1 MGFLKKNFIVCISLF
16 LSAYIFSI
24 QFELLTIDVWCEL
37 EPPVR
42 EQDTDYPLS
51 KKQAAENILN
61 EARFI
66 ISGMIYGFDFSYVPF
81 DKSRN
86 VQEQFQLTPI
96 SEIPRGDK
104 NLKIIY
110 TEHRNRKLFT
120 KVQYELEEYQ
130 IKRRS
135 AWLSNAIPS
144 TTGRGEGNLFKSY
157 SEKITSYEQA
167 IKNAIRNLLKT
178 QLFNKPRQ
186 IIGQAL
192 IEEAPQIFISAGR
205 YVSKLRV
212 KLKIQEVI
220 PYSVF

>member
-1 MGFLKKNFIVCISLF
+1 MSLLKKILIIIITLF
-16 LSAYIFSI
+16 FSAYVFSI

-42 EQDTDYPLS
+42 EQDTEYPLS
-51 KKQAAENILN
+51 KKQAATHILN

-66 ISGMIYGFDFSYVPF
+66 FSGMIYGFDFSYVPF

-86 VQEQFQLTPI
+86 TQEQFILTPI
-96 SEIPRGDK
+96 AEIPWGDK
-104 NLKIIY
+104 NLKIIDV
-110 TEHRNRKLFT
+110 EQRNKKLFA
-120 KVQYELEEYQ
+120 KVQYELEDFQ
-130 IKRRS
+130 INRRG
-135 AWLSNAIPS
+135 AWLSNTIPS
-144 TTGRGEGNLFKSY
+144 ATGSGEGNLFRSY
-157 SEKITSYEQA
+157 TEKKTSYEQA
-167 IKNAIRNLLKT
+167 IKNAIRNLLRP
-178 QLFNKPRQ
+178 QYFNKPRQ

-192 IEEAPQIFISAGR
+192 IEEAPDIFISSGT